1 MVPDKRSGGELA
13 EGLVCD
19 WAVGGAF
26 LRSMENTAKITV
38 LKTEP
43 NNTCLSS
50 EQ

>member
-19 WAVGGAF
+19 WAVWGCI
-26 LRSMENTAKITV
+26 SKVMENTAKITV